1 MKTSALILALAL
13 GLALSAFAAD
23 KTNSTRKAKPTTKEK
38 AKPAKVEA
46 VSPQEEKNVTLTGSF
61 IKRDIRRNGIVTD
74 GPLAV
79 YIIDN
84 KAIRNSGAT
93 TVSELLMRKGLGR

>member
-23 KTNSTRKAKPTTKEK
+23 KTKDSRKS
-38 AKPAKVEA
+38 KPASKEGPKPSQVEA
-46 VSPQEEKNVTLTGSF
+46 SAPREEKNVTLTGSF
-61 IKRDIRRNGIVTD
+61 IKRDIRRNGVVTD